1 MCSRIATASLSDY
14 ARKARKGT
22 LIVTRRGKPVAALMP
37 VDARTDLENLV
48 VTTHP
53 TFRAIME
60 CSEARYQR
68 EGGLSTKQVR
78 ALVGKTTQQ
87 KRANVTH
94 WSSRSMAKAA
104 GISTASVLR
113 IWRKHGLECGDG
125 RAAARGA

>member
-1 MCSRIATASLSDY
+1 VKTVEMAEATASLSDY
-14 ARKARKGT
+14 ARKARQET

-60 CSEARYQR
+60 RSEARYKT

-78 ALVGKTTQQ
+78 ARL
-87 KRANVTH
+87 
-94 WSSRSMAKAA
+94 
-104 GISTASVLR
+104 
-113 IWRKHGLECGDG
+113 
-125 RAAARGA
+125 AARRKAGRKVR

>member
-1 MCSRIATASLSDY
+1 VKTVELAEATASLSDY
-14 ARKARKGT
+14 ARKTRKET

-60 CSEARYQR
+60 RSEARYKT

-78 ALVGKTTQQ
+78 ARLAVG
-87 KRANVTH
+87 R
-94 WSSRSMAKAA
+94 KA
-104 GISTASVLR
+104 GPKVP
-113 IWRKHGLECGDG
+113 
-125 RAAARGA
+125 